1 MKKTVLVILGLLLAV
16 LQYTLT
22 WRFQLGWH
30 NYGLALCA
38 VIVLTSFDM
47 QSGLIC
53 GGVCGFFID
62 CIQGRIF
69 GINIVILLLSAL
81 LTGFLAR
88 RMNGKNL
95 ITVIVLTF
103 MVTFIS
109 EFLQY
114 WLYLALNGSGNI
126 AFALTKII
134 FPQSF
139 INVVCAIPVYM
150 IFKFLWKKMKMQRD
164 RWGY

>member
-1 MKKTVLVILGLLLAV
+1 MKKTVLVIVGLV
-16 LQYTLT
+16 LSVIQFTVT

-38 VIVLTSFDM
+38 VIAISSFDM
-47 QSGLIC
+47 KAGLIC
-53 GGVCGFFID
+53 GGICGFLTD

-69 GINIVILLLSAL
+69 GINIVLLIISAL
-81 LTGFLAR
+81 LAGFLAL

-103 MVTFIS
+103 AVTFIV

-114 WLYLALNGSGNI
+114 GLYLALNGSGNI
-126 AFALTKII
+126 SFALTKII
-134 FPQSF
+134 FPQAF
-139 INVVCAIPVYM
+139 INAVCAVPVY
-150 IFKFLWKKMKMQRD
+150 ILVKILWKKMKMQKD
-164 RWGY
+164 RWDY